1 MQILIRRTI
10 TGIGAVNISRSIRG
24 PALENEVLL
33 TATPEGVS
41 ITPFSEEG
49 LSLGGRYAVKACFDQ
64 YNRIRIPQNILDAS
78 NLERNVIVEPS
89 TDGTLL
95 LAPDKGDCC
104 ILCGGRENLRRL
116 SYDKLVCASCI
127 NKISDPETGGAGDEN
142 VTD

>member
-10 TGIGAVNISRSIRG
+10 TEIGAVNISRSIRG

-104 ILCGGRENLRRL
+104 ILCGGRENLRILGR
-116 SYDKLVCASCI
+116 DKMICQQCLEKASVAR
-127 NKISDPETGGAGDEN
+127 KE
-142 VTD
+142 

>member
-10 TGIGAVNISRSIRG
+10 TEIGAVNISRSIRG

-104 ILCGGRENLRRL
+104 ILCGGQKNLRTL
-116 SYDKLVCASCI
+116 GHNKMICEACI
-127 NKISDPETGGAGDEN
+127 TKVNKKDN
-142 VTD
+142 